1 MKRDYRE
8 LRQMA
13 NQFHDRFSEL
23 NYDTSLSL
31 NQKFNALLEYF
42 KTIASDWEDV
52 LEYLEEFEKN
62 FDTNLYNTVFEI
74 LDKWLKDGILG
85 NIIERIFD
93 KLSFYTPLEFFDYLF
108 VEKANGFVDITYALR
123 EAIDTV
129 EKGSTIIFRGTE
141 GKKYMITCGCDD
153 ELANE
158 AGTVFTIN
166 KALTIDFNNIDVQIN
181 AENKTI
187 FELQFSGENDFNN
200 RISLL
205 NYSFRSYMSCTINKL
220 FYINGAINT
229 TLNGSVNKLT
239 ATHSMLHNYS
249 GYGTRISGEIRNSSA
264 PRYVYL
270 SHSSGIVHS
279 FNFYSD
285 MDITS
290 NDGKGFEIEGGN
302 GEIKGVIEN
311 VTGGIDFNGVH
322 ILTGFKIDS
331 VHFEAN
337 REYDVKIGSIQR
349 DSTGATNTGIVTITN
364 TLFSLP
370 LAPTNNNVIFGNNHT
385 IILEN
390 NFLTSEPK
398 PIDVTTSDCLIYLM
412 GNIKRSFPTLATNTR
427 HRMVSI
433 SPEDSILNTLKI
445 GALEATSLKV
455 PRVDSNN
462 LVANADKDLALYPN
476 NGANGAILT
485 IGQNGVLPK
494 NLSDNGGQFNR
505 TGTFYGR
512 YLNLL
517 GDDGN
522 AYRIY
527 VGADGL
533 LKTVKV

>member
-1 MKRDYRE
+1 MFDKLNPLQMRGVNVYPMTEFRNELMIDEQIAELFAYVTNLKELTDEMIDY
-8 LRQMA
+8 
-13 NQFHDRFSEL
+13 L
-23 NYDTSLSL
+23 ND
-31 NQKFNALLEYF
+31 F
-42 KTIASDWEDV
+42 IA
-52 LEYLEEFEKN
+52 N
-62 FDTNLYNTVFEI
+62 FDSNLYKTVYDI
-74 LDKWLKDGILG
+74 LDKWVKDGVLG

-108 VEKANGFVDITYALR
+108 VEKANDYVDITYALR

-141 GKKYMITCGCDD
+141 GKKYMMTCGCDD

-158 AGTVFTIN
+158 VGTVFTIN
-166 KALTIDFNNIDVQIN
+166 KALTIDFNNVDIELN

-200 RISLL
+200 RINLI
-205 NYSFRSYMSCTINKL
+205 NYSFRRYMSCTINKL

-229 TLNGSVNKLT
+229 KLHGSVNKLT
-239 ATHSMLHNYS
+239 AIHSVLHNYS

-370 LAPTNNNVIFGNNHT
+370 LAPTNDNVIFGNNHT
-385 IILEN
+385 IVLEN

-398 PIDVTTSDCLIYLM
+398 PIDATTSDCLIYLM
-412 GNIKRSFPTLATNTR
+412 GNIKRSFPTLSTNTR

-433 SPEDSILNTLKI
+433 SPEESILNGLKT

-494 NLSDNGGQFNR
+494 NLTDNGGQFNR

-527 VGADGL
+527 VGSDGL